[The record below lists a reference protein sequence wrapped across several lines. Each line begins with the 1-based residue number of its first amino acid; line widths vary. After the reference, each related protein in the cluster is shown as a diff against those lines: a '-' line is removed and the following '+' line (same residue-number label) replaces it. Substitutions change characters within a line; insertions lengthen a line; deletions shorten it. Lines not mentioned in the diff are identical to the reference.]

1 MKFKSG
7 IKEQNIIVKCGAD
20 KLLPFFLLFGL
31 YVILFGTVS
40 PGGGFQGGV
49 LVSSAALL
57 LYLGYNYKTVTKTA
71 GMKALHISDSIGT
84 IIYVILGLV
93 GLVGGSVFC
102 KNIFFASGDV
112 GDMLSAGNITF
123 MSYAVGFHVIAGVA
137 FLLLLMVGLLVP
149 DMVKKDEVEIIDE
162 EEDEE

>member
-7 IKEQNIIVKCGAD
+7 IKEKNIVVKCGAD
-20 KLLPFFLLFGL
+20 KMLPFFLIFGL

-49 LVSSAALL
+49 LVAGAALL
-57 LYLGYNYKTVTKTA
+57 LYLGYNYKTTKGVLNMETLKFA
-71 GMKALHISDSIGT
+71 DSMGT
-84 IIYVILGLV
+84 LIYVGLGFA
-93 GLVGGSVFC
+93 GLVGGTVFC
-102 KNIFFASGDV
+102 RNIFFNSGNV

-123 MSYAVGFHVIAGVA
+123 MGYSVGFHVLAGVG
-137 FLLLLMVGLLVP
+137 FLLLLMVGLLAP
-149 DMVKKDEVEIIDE
+149 DMIRKDEVELIDE